1 MPQHPIRRRSPMW
14 VRELSQ
20 PALHSLAGRLR
31 RTSRHEDLSG
41 GQEWLWEAC
50 VSELAYRRRSTS
62 TAWPTCS
69 CDLCFDTTWEE
80 LELPY

>member
-1 MPQHPIRRRSPMW
+1 MSQRPLRRRSPLW

-31 RTSRHEDLSG
+31 RDQASVDLTK
-41 GQEWLWEAC
+41 GQEWLWDAC
-50 VSELAYRRRSTS
+50 ISELAYRRRSTS
-62 TAWPTCS
+62 SAWPTCS

-80 LELPY
+80 QELPY